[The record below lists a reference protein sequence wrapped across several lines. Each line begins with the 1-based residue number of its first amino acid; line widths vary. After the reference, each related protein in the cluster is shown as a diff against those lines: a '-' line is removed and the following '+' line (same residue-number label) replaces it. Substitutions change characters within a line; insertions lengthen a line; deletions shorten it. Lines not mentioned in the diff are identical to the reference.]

1 MRFPD
6 EIIRRRQGIGSFN
19 NYGEFEPGIV
29 AETTLMASVQPISK
43 EDDPTEGGQ
52 QFTDKLKAYVPVED
66 ALLGG
71 FEDREADKVIID
83 TLVYVVE
90 SSQSWRNHHTKAILI
105 REP

>member
-1 MRFPD
+1 MRYPD
-6 EIIRRRQGIGSFN
+6 TVTRQRQSPGGYN
-19 NYGEFEPGIV
+19 MYGEFQEGTIT
-29 AETTLMASVQPISK
+29 ETTLMASVQPISK